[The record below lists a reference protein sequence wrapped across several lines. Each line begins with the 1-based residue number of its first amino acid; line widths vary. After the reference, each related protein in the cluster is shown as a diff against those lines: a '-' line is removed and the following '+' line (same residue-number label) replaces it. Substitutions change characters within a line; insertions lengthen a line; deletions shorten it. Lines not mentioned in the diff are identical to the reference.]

1 MTRREARR
9 MGLPK
14 HCECGGL
21 MLYSASFGRVFSC
34 CDTCTPVVK
43 VDVRK
48 LTSEP
53 GGDSHG

>member
-1 MTRREARR
+1 

-53 GGDSHG
+53 GGTER